1 MARFNKAYSVPINSS
16 TYDEIYK
23 SYDIKIKIRSNGS
36 IKIKQYDS
44 VISKLRDG
52 FEDPSKDDIPILG
65 RVASY
70 KNSVG
75 EELKEI
81 RYDSLIR
88 TRNLLI
94 DYACQNERFWRS
106 FVTLTFADNV
116 TDINEANKK
125 FHTCMNNFAKKMKKH
140 GLEFKYL
147 GTPEFQ
153 KRGAVHYHL
162 LTNLECG
169 SVWLPV
175 QEGVSNGKTMF
186 DFKDWKYGF
195 TSGFDL
201 KNTDDKFNI
210 ALYITKYLYK
220 DIDNRLFG
228 RNKILK
234 SNNLEKPIEFDLM
247 SSSDTYCDAI
257 KFLNEKGYNV
267 GNTVSV
273 APTSD
278 FPFAI
283 PCDIYNF
290 TDISQED
297 INTLVKKIK
306 DKTKD

>member
-23 SYDIKIKIRSNGS
+23 SYDVKIKIRSNGS

-52 FEDPSKDDIPILG
+52 FEDPSKDDLPIIHKSDVLEKH
-65 RVASY
+65 VDDSF
-70 KNSVG
+70 K
-75 EELKEI
+75 KI
-81 RYDSLIR
+81 RRDSLTR

-94 DYACQNERFWRS
+94 DYACQNEKYWRS
-106 FVTLTFADNV
+106 FVTLTFAENI

-125 FHTCMNNFAKKMKKH
+125 FHKCMSNLSKKMKRQ
-140 GLEFKYL
+140 GLELMYL

-153 KRGAVHYHL
+153 ERGAVHYHL

-169 SVWLPV
+169 SIWLPV
-175 QEGVSNGKTMF
+175 QENKQNMF
-186 DFKDWKYGF
+186 DLKDWQFGF

-201 KNTDDKFNI
+201 SITDDKFNI

-234 SNNLEKPIEFDLM
+234 SNNLEKPVEFELM
-247 SSSDTYCDAI
+247 SDSDTYCDALSFI
-257 KFLNEKGYNV
+257 NEKGYNV

-273 APTSD
+273 APTLE
-278 FPFAI
+278 FPYVI
-283 PCDIYNF
+283 PCDVYNF
-290 TDISQED
+290 SDISQED
-297 INTLVKKIK
+297 INTLIKKFK
-306 DKTKD
+306 DKTHD

>member
-16 TYDEIYK
+16 TYDEIFK
-23 SYDIKIKIRSNGS
+23 SYDVKIKIRSNGS

-44 VISKLRDG
+44 VISKLKNG
-52 FEDPSKDDIPILG
+52 FEDPSKDDLPILHNTD
-65 RVASY
+65 VQE
-70 KNSVG
+70 KHDNDTFKV
-75 EELKEI
+75 I
-81 RYDSLIR
+81 RRDSLTR

-94 DYACQNERFWRS
+94 DYACQNEKYWRS
-106 FVTLTFADNV
+106 FITLTFADNV
-116 TDINEANKK
+116 TDINEANIK
-125 FHTCMNNFAKKMKKH
+125 FHKCMVNLSKKMKRQ
-140 GLEFKYL
+140 GLDLMYL

-175 QEGVSNGKTMF
+175 QAGEKNMF
-186 DFKDWKYGF
+186 DLKDWQYGF
-195 TSGFDL
+195 TSGFAL
-201 KNTDDKFNI
+201 SITDNKFNI

-234 SNNLEKPIEFDLM
+234 SNNLEKPLEFELM
-247 SSSDTYCDAI
+247 SDSDTYCDAI
-257 KFLNEKGYNV
+257 SFINEKGYNV

-273 APTSD
+273 APTPEY
-278 FPFAI
+278 PFAI
-283 PCDIYNF
+283 PCDVYNF
-290 TDISQED
+290 NDISQED
-297 INTLVKKIK
+297 INTLLKKIK